1 MALKGALWI
10 IAGYLIGSVPFGLLV
25 SLGIFKQDLRKLGSG
40 NIGAT
45 NVLRNF
51 GTKPFVAVLILD
63 MGKGYA
69 AVRIGQALGLNPS
82 LALAAGMAAI
92 VGHIWS
98 VFLRFKGGKGIA
110 TGGGV
115 IIAAYPWQVTL
126 IVLGSFLIMLL
137 ITRIMSVGSI
147 TGALAFPISSLI
159 FLGGDLSQYWFLLLM
174 AFMGSAFTIFKHR
187 DNIKRLLRGE
197 EPRLKLKKARAEGA
211 GV

>member
-1 MALKGALWI
+1 LAVKGILWI
-10 IAGYLIGSVPFGLLV
+10 IAGYFIGSIPFGLLV
-25 SLGIFKQDLRKLGSG
+25 SLGIYKQDLRKLGSG

-51 GTKPFVAVLILD
+51 GTKPFIAVLILD

-69 AVRIGQALGLNPS
+69 AVRIGQALGLSPS
-82 LALAAGMAAI
+82 LALAAGMAAM
-92 VGHIWS
+92 VGHMWS

-126 IVLGSFLIMLL
+126 IVIGSFLIMLL

-147 TGALAFPISSLI
+147 TGAIAFPVSAFI
-159 FLGGDLSQYWFLLLM
+159 FLGGDMSQYWFHLVV
-174 AFMGSAFTIFKHR
+174 AVMGCTFAVYKHR
-187 DNIKRLLRGE
+187 DNIRRLIRGE
-197 EPRLKLKKARAEGA
+197 EPKLKFKRTRTEGA
-211 GV
+211 GA